1 MRTFGVLVCGW
12 LAGAV
17 VIVALAAP
25 RMTRVVAQPAPHTH
39 GVTLT
44 TPRARNGGAA
54 AASAAENAR
63 AEPVDVFVSAPEAGA
78 APLQLP
84 VIGISPE
91 QLIDTYTQ
99 ARSGGRT
106 HDAIDILA
114 PRGTP
119 VIAAVDGTIRKLFT
133 SRAGGLTIYEFDVRE
148 ERVYYYAHLDSY
160 ADSIYE
166 GLFVKQGTVIG
177 YVGTTGN
184 APPGTPHLHF
194 AIENLPPTK
203 EWWKG
208 EPVNPYPL
216 LTGRAAL
223 R

>member
-1 MRTFGVLVCGW
+1 FGALVCGW

-17 VIVALAAP
+17 MIVALA
-25 RMTRVVAQPAPHTH
+25 RPAPGTTH
-39 GVTLT
+39 S
-44 TPRARNGGAA
+44 GAA
-54 AASAAENAR
+54 AASAAEAKR
-63 AEPVDVFVSAPEAGA
+63 RVAQVRLSIPAPEAGA
-78 APLQLP
+78 APLLLLP
-84 VIGISPE
+84 VIGVTE
-91 QLIDTYTQ
+91 DQLTDTYTQ

-119 VIAAVDGTIRKLFT
+119 VVAAVDGTIRKLFT

-148 ERVYYYAHLDSY
+148 ERVYYYAHLDGY
-160 ADSIYE
+160 ADGIYE
-166 GLFVKQGTVIG
+166 GLSVKQGTVIG

-194 AIENLPPTK
+194 AIENLTPTK

-216 LTGRAAL
+216 LTRRVSAL

>member
-1 MRTFGVLVCGW
+1 MRTFGALVCGW

-17 VIVALAAP
+17 MIVALA
-25 RMTRVVAQPAPHTH
+25 RPAPGTTH
-39 GVTLT
+39 S
-44 TPRARNGGAA
+44 GAA
-54 AASAAENAR
+54 AASAAEAKR
-63 AEPVDVFVSAPEAGA
+63 RVAQVRLSIPAPEAGA
-78 APLQLP
+78 APLLLLP
-84 VIGISPE
+84 VIGVTE
-91 QLIDTYTQ
+91 DQLTDTYTQ

-119 VIAAVDGTIRKLFT
+119 VVAAVDGTIRKLFT

-148 ERVYYYAHLDSY
+148 ERVYYYAHLDGY
-160 ADSIYE
+160 ADGIYE
-166 GLFVKQGTVIG
+166 GLSVKQGTVIG

-194 AIENLPPTK
+194 AIENLTPTK

-216 LTGRAAL
+216 LTRRVSAL